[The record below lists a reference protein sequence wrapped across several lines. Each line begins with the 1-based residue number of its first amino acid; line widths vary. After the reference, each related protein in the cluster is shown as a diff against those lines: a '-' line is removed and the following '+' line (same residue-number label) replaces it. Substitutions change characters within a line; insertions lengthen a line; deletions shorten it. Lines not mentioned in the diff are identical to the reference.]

1 MDAGILFLIALALY
15 PFLEGFKD
23 GNTLSLKAKEY
34 HVAGWLTRAMVA
46 ICLVPAWYWLGLYAA
61 YFWIVFDGARN
72 VTAGD
77 PVLFVGSTGYLDKLF
92 GQKIIWAKIFLLI
105 VSTLFVLF
113 KLTLL

>member
-1 MDAGILFLIALALY
+1 MLFIAALALY

-23 GNTLSLKAKEY
+23 GNTLSLKANQY
-34 HVAGWLTRAMVA
+34 HVAGWLTRGLVA
-46 ICLVPAWYWLGLYAA
+46 VCLVPAWYWLGLYAA
-61 YFWIVFDGARN
+61 YFWIVFDGTRN

-77 PVLFVGSTGYLDKLF
+77 PVLFVGSTSYLDKLF

-105 VSTLFVLF
+105 ASILFVIF